1 MVEKRKRR
9 GVKKRKARRKAA
21 KKTRKGGRRTMVS
34 VDETFPQGRI
44 ADELRVEKEKE
55 VYEGKRQRRG
65 EALDKNKK
73 KETRKSKILWEEK
86 KIKKKRKRYRT
97 RKKEKKIEEGA
108 MERSATHGDGIL
120 HRKVSRTAERP
131 QTRKGW
137 KNKETRE

>member
-34 VDETFPQGRI
+34 VDETFPQGRV

-86 KIKKKRKRYRT
+86 KN
-97 RKKEKKIEEGA
+97 KKE
-108 MERSATHGDGIL
+108 T
-120 HRKVSRTAERP
+120 
-131 QTRKGW
+131 QTV
-137 KNKETRE
+137 

>member
-1 MVEKRKRR
+1 MVEKRKRK
-9 GVKKRKARRKAA
+9 GEKKRKARRKAA

-34 VDETFPQGRI
+34 VDETFPQGRV

-86 KIKKKRKRYRT
+86 KN
-97 RKKEKKIEEGA
+97 KKETQA
-108 MERSATHGDGIL
+108 
-120 HRKVSRTAERP
+120 V
-131 QTRKGW
+131 
-137 KNKETRE
+137 